1 MRLRPLLSAH
11 TWAAASALVAMVL
24 VAGLVVLVG
33 PSLGAGTTSS
43 DRTGVAAHR
52 VASAE
57 PRDVTPVGD
66 PEVRSRFGPKPN
78 IVVVMTDDMRV
89 DDLRFMPTVR
99 RELRERGVEF
109 LSSFSPNPLC
119 CPARAS
125 FFSGQL
131 SHNHGV
137 ISQRPPWGF
146 PAFHDH
152 ATVATSL
159 RRAGYRTALVGKY
172 LNGYGELPR
181 RNGRPSL
188 HYVPPGW
195 TDWYASFGPPKGS
208 GISGGTY
215 NYLDQPINHDGRIE
229 RHRGRYSTVT
239 TGDIATSLVDRYAK
253 QRDPF
258 FMYLAYV
265 APHDGTPHEPD
276 DPTYTLPNGRR
287 HGLRTPYVPAWVRG
301 RFDDVITKAPG
312 LGGDADPSETDNS
325 DKPPYLRALPEPN
338 VSMQRA
344 VLESTRQRAE
354 SLFVVDQQVKRLVDR
369 LRRRGEW
376 QNTVLFL
383 TSDNGFFLGEH
394 RMLKGKMKPYEPST
408 RVPLLVTGPGLRDG
422 TTRSDPVTT
431 VDLAA
436 TVLDLG
442 RAIPFL
448 TSEHPVDGTSRL
460 RTLLDGDQGWR
471 APVVTEARLWGTR
484 DEPLRRSL
492 GFSTKLS
499 YVGLRTPRWSYVR
512 YDRWGRDG
520 EELYDLTRDANE
532 QTNLARD
539 PGSAAVL
546 AQLRSLWQE
555 YADCAGPQCRR
566 DLPADLRAG
575 PEENRALTTSFW
587 DQVQARAAATLTR

>member
-1 MRLRPLLSAH
+1 
-11 TWAAASALVAMVL
+11 
-24 VAGLVVLVG
+24 
-33 PSLGAGTTSS
+33 
-43 DRTGVAAHR
+43 
-52 VASAE
+52 
-57 PRDVTPVGD
+57 
-66 PEVRSRFGPKPN
+66 
-78 IVVVMTDDMRV
+78 
-89 DDLRFMPTVR
+89 
-99 RELRERGVEF
+99 
-109 LSSFSPNPLC
+109 
-119 CPARAS
+119 
-125 FFSGQL
+125 
-131 SHNHGV
+131 
-137 ISQRPPWGF
+137 
-146 PAFHDH
+146 
-152 ATVATSL
+152 
-159 RRAGYRTALVGKY
+159 
-172 LNGYGELPR
+172 
-181 RNGRPSL
+181 
-188 HYVPPGW
+188 
-195 TDWYASFGPPKGS
+195 
-208 GISGGTY
+208 
-215 NYLDQPINHDGRIE
+215 
-229 RHRGRYSTVT
+229 
-239 TGDIATSLVDRYAK
+239 
-253 QRDPF
+253 
-258 FMYLAYV
+258 
-265 APHDGTPHEPD
+265 
-276 DPTYTLPNGRR
+276 
-287 HGLRTPYVPAWVRG
+287 VPAWVRG

-312 LGGDADPSETDNS
+312 LGGDADPSESDNS
-325 DKPPYLRALPEPN
+325 DKPPYLRALPQPN
-338 VSMQRA
+338 ASMQRA

-369 LRRRGEW
+369 LQRRGEW

-555 YADCAGPQCRR
+555 YADCAGPQSRR

>member
-1 MRLRPLLSAH
+1 
-11 TWAAASALVAMVL
+11 
-24 VAGLVVLVG
+24 
-33 PSLGAGTTSS
+33 
-43 DRTGVAAHR
+43 
-52 VASAE
+52 
-57 PRDVTPVGD
+57 
-66 PEVRSRFGPKPN
+66 
-78 IVVVMTDDMRV
+78 
-89 DDLRFMPTVR
+89 
-99 RELRERGVEF
+99 
-109 LSSFSPNPLC
+109 
-119 CPARAS
+119 
-125 FFSGQL
+125 
-131 SHNHGV
+131 
-137 ISQRPPWGF
+137 
-146 PAFHDH
+146 
-152 ATVATSL
+152 
-159 RRAGYRTALVGKY
+159 
-172 LNGYGELPR
+172 
-181 RNGRPSL
+181 
-188 HYVPPGW
+188 
-195 TDWYASFGPPKGS
+195 
-208 GISGGTY
+208 
-215 NYLDQPINHDGRIE
+215 
-229 RHRGRYSTVT
+229 
-239 TGDIATSLVDRYAK
+239 
-253 QRDPF
+253 
-258 FMYLAYV
+258 
-265 APHDGTPHEPD
+265 
-276 DPTYTLPNGRR
+276 
-287 HGLRTPYVPAWVRG
+287 
-301 RFDDVITKAPG
+301 
-312 LGGDADPSETDNS
+312 
-325 DKPPYLRALPEPN
+325 
-338 VSMQRA
+338 
-344 VLESTRQRAE
+344 
-354 SLFVVDQQVKRLVDR
+354 
-369 LRRRGEW
+369 
-376 QNTVLFL
+376 
-383 TSDNGFFLGEH
+383 
-394 RMLKGKMKPYEPST
+394 
-408 RVPLLVTGPGLRDG
+408 VTGPGLRDG